1 MRYIISFL
9 LFFMLMIN
17 SGKAQETLL
26 PEEAVA
32 LTLKN
37 NFDILVQKADS
48 GFYALDFK
56 FRDAYFLPQVNANA
70 TLLFNNNNT
79 KQKLA
84 DGTIKKGSG
93 FKSNNL
99 SSSVNLNWV
108 VFDGLKMFTT
118 RQKFAEYVKLG
129 ELNIKNQVINSVA
142 DVIRTYYNI
151 VSQKQ
156 QLMAIEEQMSINEER
171 VKQAEKKLSVG
182 LGAKPELLQAKLD
195 LNAQRSARLTQLNNI
210 EQLKEQLNLL
220 IGFKP
225 GSNYQV
231 IDTIIYN
238 KEIVAADVFT
248 GAEQTNT
255 ELQVARQNIRI
266 AEFTLKEKKADRYP
280 KVTFQSA
287 YNFNKLNNNTVVNNF
302 SPLYNRSFGFNY
314 GVNISI
320 PILNYFNVQKNI
332 RSAQLDLNYQH
343 LLYNYQQ
350 SQVTTAIS
358 SAYKAY
364 QMQLRSLELEEDNIN
379 LARENVHIAL
389 ERNRL
394 GLSTIL
400 ELRETQKSLSDAYAR
415 LINARYNTKL
425 AETELL
431 QLKGTLVQ

>member
-1 MRYIISFL
+1 MRYIISI
-9 LFFMLMIN
+9 LFAFSMMIT
-17 SGKAQETLL
+17 SGRAQETLL

-48 GFYALDFK
+48 GFYALDYK

-70 TLLFNNNNT
+70 GLLFNNNNT

-84 DGTIKKGSG
+84 DGTIRKGTG
-93 FKSNNL
+93 FKSNNFNA
-99 SSSVNLNWV
+99 SINLNWI
-108 VFDGLKMFTT
+108 VFDGLKMFTS
-118 RQKFAEYVKLG
+118 RKKFAEYVKLG
-129 ELNIKNQVINSVA
+129 ELNIKSQVITSVA

-156 QLMAIEEQMSINEER
+156 QLLAIEEQMGINEER

-195 LNAQRSARLTQLNNI
+195 LNAQKSARLSQLNAI

-225 GSNYQV
+225 GSNYLV
-231 IDTIIYN
+231 IDTIVYN
-238 KEIVAADVFT
+238 KQIIASDIIS
-248 GAEQTNT
+248 GAEQTNPQ
-255 ELQVARQNIRI
+255 LQVYRQNIRI
-266 AEFTLKEKKADRYP
+266 SEFTLKEKKADRFP
-280 KVTFQSA
+280 KVSLQSA

-302 SPLYNRSFGFNY
+302 SPLYNRNFGFNY

-320 PILNYFNVQKNI
+320 PILNFFSVQKNI
-332 RSAQLDLNYQH
+332 RLAQLDLNYQK
-343 LLYNYQQ
+343 LLYNYGQ

-358 SAYKAY
+358 SAYKGY
-364 QMQLRSLELEEDNIN
+364 QMQLRSLELEEDNIK

-425 AETELL
+425 AETALL
-431 QLKGTLVQ
+431 QLSGTLVQ